1 MKQRGNLILLGV
13 AGLIALTLPLYAGP
27 YPQSI
32 GQMVFLYMSLAVS
45 WDMLLRSGQIS
56 FGVAGFFGLGAY
68 GAVVTAIN
76 LKLPPLVT
84 ILFGGL
90 LAGLIALLV
99 GLVVLRLR
107 GMYFAI
113 VTLALAEIFRVII
126 QNWAGLTGGPEGEVL
141 PSVIF
146 GGDSRLLY
154 WLMLG
159 VALLTIGVSEI
170 FRRSRIHFALTSI
183 RDNETVAS
191 SSGVNITVYLAIA
204 FAVTS
209 ALQGIAGAAYA
220 QVYGFVSPDGSF
232 STDFT
237 LLPLAMALLGG
248 VYGTMGPAL
257 GALLLGVASEFLK
270 LYIPYGHRIV
280 YGLVIVIVILFLPR
294 GISGIRRRVSRS
306 QKAEPEG
313 EAS

>member
-1 MKQRGNLILLGV
+1 MNQRSAIIILIV
-13 AGLIALTLPLYAGP
+13 VGLFAVTLPLYAGP

-56 FGVAGFFGLGAY
+56 FGIAGFFGLGAY
-68 GAVVTAIN
+68 TSVLTVLD
-76 LKLPPLVT
+76 LKLPPLLS
-84 ILFGGL
+84 I
-90 LAGLIALLV
+90 LAGGILAGVVALVV
-99 GLVVLRLR
+99 GFVVLRLR

-126 QNWAGLTGGPEGEVL
+126 NNWASLTGGPEGKVL
-141 PSVIF
+141 SSVIF
-146 GGDSRLLY
+146 GGDARLLY
-154 WLMLG
+154 WLTLG
-159 VALLTIGVSEI
+159 VAVLTLLMSEL
-170 FRRSRIHFALTSI
+170 FRRTRIHFALTSI
-183 RDNETVAS
+183 RDNEVVAS
-191 SSGVNITVYLAIA
+191 SSGVNITAYLTIA

-209 ALQGIAGAAYA
+209 ALQGITGAAYA
-220 QVYGFVSPDGSF
+220 QVYGFVAPDGSF

-248 VYGTMGPAL
+248 VYGSAGPVI

-280 YGLVIVIVILFLPR
+280 YGLVIVVVILFLPR
-294 GISGIRRRVSRS
+294 GIAGIVRRKRAPR
-306 QKAEPEG
+306 EG
-313 EAS
+313 GHA

>member
-1 MKQRGNLILLGV
+1 M
-13 AGLIALTLPLYAGP
+13 
-27 YPQSI
+27 
-32 GQMVFLYMSLAVS
+32 
-45 WDMLLRSGQIS
+45 
-56 FGVAGFFGLGAY
+56 
-68 GAVVTAIN
+68 
-76 LKLPPLVT
+76 
-84 ILFGGL
+84 
-90 LAGLIALLV
+90 
-99 GLVVLRLR
+99 VVLRLR

-113 VTLALAEIFRVII
+113 VTLALAEIFRVVI
-126 QNWAGLTGGPEGEVL
+126 QNWSSLTGGPEGKVL

-146 GGDSRLLY
+146 GGDPKLLY

-159 VALLTIGVSEI
+159 VAVLTILVSEL
-170 FRRSRIHFALTSI
+170 FRRTRIHFALTSI

-191 SSGVNITVYLAIA
+191 SSGVNITAYLAIV
-204 FAVTS
+204 FGVTA
-209 ALQGIAGAAYA
+209 ALQGITGAAYA

-248 VYGTMGPAL
+248 VYGTAGPVI

-294 GISGIRRRVSRS
+294 GIAGIRKAGVRVR
-306 QKAEPEG
+306 KGAEEG
-313 EAS
+313 GRA